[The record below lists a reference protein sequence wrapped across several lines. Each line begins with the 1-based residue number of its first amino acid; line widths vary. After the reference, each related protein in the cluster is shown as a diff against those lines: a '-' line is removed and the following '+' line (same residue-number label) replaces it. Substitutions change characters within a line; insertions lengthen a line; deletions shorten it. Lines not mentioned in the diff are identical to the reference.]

1 MASTAATRSLFI
13 FIDECPSG
21 YPLGCRA
28 CTRVG
33 AHNGRAKVCKSR
45 NRSDD
50 LLRAHNGAGV
60 VGHVDVESG
69 VHRLVG
75 VIRRRVSH
83 HRDVVAEFS
92 RKADSRFDAGM
103 RDEPDDDEPLDAVLL
118 ELQIQVRVGETAGT
132 PVLRGDNLARPGLEL
147 GTDLTAPRAV
157 FEALM
162 PPRRLLNGRNV
173 LPGLIVARTVPMMHC
188 IEDPKFRNSRRV
200 QDLQHMGNAAIRFGN
215 SANAAPYLASLGNEV
230 VIRIDHQKR
239 SDVLVI
245 CVCRHGLL
253 TSVRSGLPFS
263 TIYVASS
270 AALTLPT
277 FRAAWIVSAGMNKT
291 SPALSV
297 TGGLPSTSYS
307 SEPSRT

>member
-1 MASTAATRSLFI
+1 
-13 FIDECPSG
+13 
-21 YPLGCRA
+21 
-28 CTRVG
+28 
-33 AHNGRAKVCKSR
+33 
-45 NRSDD
+45 
-50 LLRAHNGAGV
+50 
-60 VGHVDVESG
+60 
-69 VHRLVG
+69 
-75 VIRRRVSH
+75 
-83 HRDVVAEFS
+83 
-92 RKADSRFDAGM
+92 M

-188 IEDPKFRNSRRV
+188 IEDPKFRIPRRV
-200 QDLQHMGNAAIRFGN
+200 QDLQHMGNAAIRFGI

-307 SEPSRT
+307 SEPSRTSMISSPGCVCLGKATPGAISTRTWIASRPGMPISCRWRSVRLTPACCASARCGAKPLATISAAAAKTRVVFI